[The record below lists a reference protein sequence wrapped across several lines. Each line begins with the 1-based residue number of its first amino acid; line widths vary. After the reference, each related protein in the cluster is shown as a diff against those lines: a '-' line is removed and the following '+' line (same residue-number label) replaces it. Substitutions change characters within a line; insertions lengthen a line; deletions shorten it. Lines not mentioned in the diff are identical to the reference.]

1 MHHYNCTFHGLEQW
15 SCAMFEKLGWMTL
28 AARDGHMDS
37 IRGYIAT
44 LKHLEVKIKE
54 KHKETVDVDRRNDL
68 DELLSNVKHLC
79 VCAKTLLKKK

>member
-1 MHHYNCTFHGLEQW
+1 
-15 SCAMFEKLGWMTL
+15 MFEKLGWMTL